1 MNDSLVQASPS
12 LPKAKDFSSILSL
25 PVLPLIP
32 MIEKVDVALRVAEAF
47 WEAELH
53 QLEITF
59 RSEVA
64 PEALRCVVREFPD
77 MTVGAGT
84 LLSAE
89 QVREAVD
96 AGARFGVS
104 PGANRRVLEAA
115 RKEGFPFLPGIATP
129 SEVEM
134 VLEEG
139 FLWQKIPGVLGNL
152 EANLD
157 WYHAAYGHKGL
168 RLVPA
173 GGVSLEEFP
182 HFLQHPVVGALA
194 GIWATSPDLLKDE
207 KWDVVKARA
216 SQLVALFGQKSSTGS
231 EGKLPD
237 LNAK

>member
-1 MNDSLVQASPS
+1 MSDATAQASPVIGTVQ
-12 LPKAKDFSSILSL
+12 DFSAVLSI

-32 MIEKVDVALRVAEAF
+32 MIDKVDVALRVAEAF
-47 WEAELH
+47 WDAGLH

-59 RSEVA
+59 RSAVA
-64 PEALRCVVREFPD
+64 PDALRRVVREFPE

-84 LLSAE
+84 LLSAD

-96 AGARFGVS
+96 AGAHFGVS
-104 PGANRRVLEAA
+104 PGVSRRVLEAA
-115 RKEGFPFLPGIATP
+115 RRESLPFLPVIATP

-139 FLWQKIPGVLGNL
+139 FLWQKIPGVLGNF

-173 GGVSLEEFP
+173 GGVSRGEMP
-182 HFLQHPVVGALA
+182 YFLQHPVIGALA
-194 GIWATSPDLLKDE
+194 GFWATSPDLLKE
-207 KWDVVKARA
+207 EQWDVVKARA
-216 SQLVALFGQKSSTGS
+216 SQLVDLVGQHKAHCQQMQS
-231 EGKLPD
+231 L
-237 LNAK
+237 